1 MTSVTITL
9 TANWVLFHSK
19 KHSRL
24 LLGTDVLPDPQLPDQ
39 SGMGLKFIVLFI
51 HYLAEQVFTKFF
63 SIPQRVLEAG
73 AIAAQMEFL
82 FLITSGSGGKK

>member
-1 MTSVTITL
+1 
-9 TANWVLFHSK
+9 
-19 KHSRL
+19 
-24 LLGTDVLPDPQLPDQ
+24 
-39 SGMGLKFIVLFI
+39 MGLKFIVLFI

-73 AIAAQMEFL
+73 GIATQMELL